1 MPRTAQR
8 ARRCAA
14 RRGKSCGQKWNA
26 DLRNGVVFNCDYGEL
41 CSSGEALTIPLFLDK
56 LYFARKALMGTTNS
70 PLPKPSAMPEEIHF
84 GPGVE
89 EALKLYARE
98 ITTYLRDLPRLLAE

>member
-1 MPRTAQR
+1 
-8 ARRCAA
+8 
-14 RRGKSCGQKWNA
+14 
-26 DLRNGVVFNCDYGEL
+26 
-41 CSSGEALTIPLFLDK
+41 
-56 LYFARKALMGTTNS
+56 MGTTNS

-98 ITTYLRDLPRLLAE
+98 ITTYLRDLPRLLAEGQAGNHALVKGDEVLGIWSTHEMAIQAGRARFGLEPIFVKTIDPRDLQRFAILETAKVARCRP